1 MPVLN
6 HGRLPPIRQTCLAL
20 RSASR
25 RRQSLPI
32 VALLFAVGLL
42 TTALIVAAPAFAETE
57 LTIVMHSDLKLLDPI
72 WSGGYITRNHGYMI
86 YDTLFATDAAGQ
98 IRPQMVERYDV
109 SADKLT
115 YTLTLRE
122 GLLWHDGKPVAA
134 EDCVASLKRW
144 GSRDTMGQKLMTFVK
159 DMPVI
164 DTRTFRIVLKEPTGL
179 VLPALGKPS
188 VYVPFMMPKRV
199 ADTSPNEQITD
210 TTGSGPFVFKREDW
224 KPGDKVVYTRFAQY
238 RPRPEPPSSLAGGKV
253 AKVDRVVWKAISD
266 HQTAINALLNGEVD
280 MIESPPHDLLPVL
293 RKDAN
298 VKLLNRDQLGFQYAF
313 RFNTLHRPFD
323 NVKIRQALW
332 YAFNQEDFLR
342 ATIGDPTYYRLCK
355 ALFVCGTPL
364 ESTKGMDGLLE
375 SNFDKARALIREAGY
390 DGTPVALLHPTDVAV
405 LANLAP
411 VAKSLMERAGLKV
424 DMQSMDWQTLV
435 TRVAKKEPP
444 AQGGWSAF
452 VTAWAAADILNPVMT
467 GFLNASCDTAMRGW
481 PCDAEIERLRDQFA
495 HETNPARLKGIA
507 EAVQIRITQ
516 YPTHIHLGQWT
527 QPMAVRRNIDGIV
540 SAPVTVL
547 WNVEK
552 KPR

>member
-1 MPVLN
+1 MKRECVL
-6 HGRLPPIRQTCLAL
+6 ILAL
-20 RSASR
+20 
-25 RRQSLPI
+25 
-32 VALLFAVGLL
+32 LLAVGL
-42 TTALIVAAPAFAETE
+42 APVVAAPAFAETD
-57 LTIVMHSDLKLLDPI
+57 LKIVMHSDLKLLDPI

-86 YDTLFATDAAGQ
+86 YDTLFATDAAGEV
-98 IRPQMVERYDV
+98 RPQMLDRYDV
-109 SADKLT
+109 SADKLI

-122 GLLWHDGKPVAA
+122 GLLWHDSKPVTA
-134 EDCVASLKRW
+134 EDCIASLKRW

-159 DMPVI
+159 EMVVVDA
-164 DTRTFRIVLKEPTGL
+164 RTFRIVLKEPTGL
-179 VLPALGKPS
+179 VLPALGKPG

-199 ADTSPNEQITD
+199 ADTSPNDQISD

-224 KPGDKVVYTRFAQY
+224 KPGDKVVYSRFAQY
-238 RPRPEPPSSLAGGKV
+238 RPRPEPPSGLAGGKV
-253 AKVDRVVWKAISD
+253 ARVDRVEWKAIND

-280 MIESPPHDLLPVL
+280 MIESPPHDLLAVL

-298 VKLLNRDQLGFQYAF
+298 VKLINRDPLGLQYAF

-342 ATIGDPTYYRLCK
+342 ATIGDPTYYKLCK

-375 SNFDKARALIREAGY
+375 SNFDKAHALIREARY
-390 DGTPVALLHPTDVAV
+390 DGTPVVLLHSTDVAV
-405 LANLAP
+405 LTNLAP

-444 AQGGWSAF
+444 AQGGWNAF
-452 VTAWAAADILNPVMT
+452 VTAWAAADILNPVVT
-467 GFLNASCDTAMRGW
+467 GFLNASCDKAMRGW
-481 PCDAEIERLRDQFA
+481 PCDAEIERLRDQYA
-495 HETNPARLKGIA
+495 RETNPARLKGIA
-507 EAVQIRITQ
+507 EAVQVRITQ
-516 YPTHIHLGQWT
+516 YPTHIHLGQWS
-527 QPMAVRRNIDGIV
+527 QPMAVRRNVDGIV
-540 SAPVTVL
+540 AAPVTVL
-547 WNVEK
+547 WNIEK